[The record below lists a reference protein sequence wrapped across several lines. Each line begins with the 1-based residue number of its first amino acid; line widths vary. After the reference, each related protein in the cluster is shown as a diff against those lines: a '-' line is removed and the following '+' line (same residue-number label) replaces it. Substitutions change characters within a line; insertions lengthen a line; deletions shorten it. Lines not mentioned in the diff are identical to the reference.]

1 LAIED
6 CDRGALSGEA
16 PRGGLADALATA
28 GHNRHSTGESFG

>member
-16 PRGGLADALATA
+16 PRGGLADALAPA
-28 GHNRHSTGESFG
+28 RHDCHSTGESFG